1 MSDAQAEGA
10 PARIP
15 AALMDL
21 LEGDA
26 LAHLAT
32 VRADGTPHVTP
43 LWIDHD
49 GDTLLVNVRV
59 DRVKAANMRERPA
72 VAISI
77 VDPRNPYRY
86 LSITGVVVSWSEEGW
101 REHMDELSRRYM
113 KVARYPWSFPDE
125 RRAIFRIAPKHVYF
139 EMGDAETGEA

>member
-1 MSDAQAEGA
+1 MSEAQTQGSK
-10 PARIP
+10 ARIP

-26 LAHLAT
+26 LGHLAT
-32 VRADGTPHVTP
+32 VRANGTPHVTP

-49 GDTLLVNVRV
+49 GDTLLVDVRV

-86 LSITGVVVSWSEEGW
+86 LAITGVVVSWSEEGW
-101 REHMDELSRRYM
+101 REHMDKLSRRYM
-113 KVARYPWSFPDE
+113 KVERYPWSFPGE
-125 RRAIFRIAPKHVYF
+125 RRAIFRIAPTHVYF
-139 EMGDAETGEA
+139 ETGEASTTEA